1 MLTVRFALAAAIA
14 AALPT
19 VVHAQLFNR
28 CDHTRQLDNTVQV
41 GAAALLRVDAG
52 AGTLRVRG
60 VQGLREVRIR
70 GTACA
75 SSAELL
81 AELSVGVERGGGG
94 VTIETHFPEHD
105 GINQTMR
112 IDLVLEVPMGMP
124 AEVADGSGDAEISG
138 LGATTIDDGSGN
150 LTVSDMRG
158 AVAITDG
165 SGDVDIDGVVGD
177 VLIEDGSGNVD
188 VVDIRGTVR
197 VSDGSGG
204 INVRGV
210 RGDFIVPSDGS
221 GGVDWANVDGR
232 VAVPRRRD

>member
-1 MLTVRFALAAAIA
+1 MHTVRFALAAAIA
-14 AALPT
+14 AALPSAA
-19 VVHAQLFNR
+19 HAQIFNR
-28 CDHTRQLDNTVQV
+28 CDHTRQLDNTVAL
-41 GAAALLRVDAG
+41 GAVALLRVEAG

-60 VQGLREVRIR
+60 VEGLREVRIR

-81 AELSVGVERGGGG
+81 AELSVGVERGSGG
-94 VTIETHFPEHD
+94 VTIETHFPDHD

-112 IDLVLEVPMGMP
+112 IDLVLEVPMGIQ
-124 AEVADGSGDAEISG
+124 AEVTDGSGDAEISG

-150 LTVSDMRG
+150 LRVSDMRG

-165 SGDVDIDGVVGD
+165 SGNVDVEGVIGD
-177 VLIEDGSGNVD
+177 VHIEDGSGNVD
-188 VVDIRGTVR
+188 IAEIRGTVR
-197 VSDGSGG
+197 VTDGSGG

-210 RGDFIVPSDGS
+210 RGDFIVPNDGS